1 MALSVL
7 DTAHMALEILTA
19 VMVFAGFII
28 TLMIK
33 NSQATVKADLIE
45 RQNELKDDFDAKHAE
60 NTAAIREH
68 QAEDRAKFE
77 SIGRT
82 LARIDGKLDRQDE
95 RWEEDKRREG
105 S

>member
-1 MALSVL
+1 MALPVL
-7 DTAHMALEILTA
+7 DTTHMALEILTA

-33 NSQATVKADLIE
+33 NNQATVKAELID
-45 RQNELKDDFDAKHAE
+45 RQNELKEDFDEKHAE

-68 QAEDRAKFE
+68 QAEDRAKFD

-82 LARIDGKLDRQDE
+82 LSRIDGKLDRQDQ
-95 RWEEDKRREG
+95 RWEEDKRGAR